1 MGPLQR
7 PDPVAPEAVRAPAP
21 INVLRHMEED
31 AVRLILNVAVTLP
44 AFRSRHRL
52 QLLLCPKSP
61 ADALRIRLPVQL
73 HWEEDVATI
82 L

>member
-1 MGPLQR
+1 MGE
-7 PDPVAPEAVRAPAP
+7 DVVRS
-21 INVLRHMEED
+21 
-31 AVRLILNVAVTLP
+31 ILNVAVTLP

-52 QLLLCPKSP
+52 QLLLCPKFR
-61 ADALRIRLPVQL
+61 ADALRIRLPAQL